1 MNTSNNVVIV
11 GIVALI
17 VGLAGGYMFAN
28 SANDTATPTQGHMS
42 ASNDSMV
49 ANLQG
54 KTGTAFDLAFIE
66 EMTVH
71 HEGAIDMA
79 RLVPQST
86 SRPELL
92 KLASDIISA
101 QTSEIQMM
109 SQWKTQWANN

>member
-1 MNTSNNVVIV
+1 MNTSSNVVIV

-17 VGLAGGYMFAN
+17 VGLVGGYMFAN
-28 SANDTATPTQGHMS
+28 SANDTAAPAQGHMS
-42 ASNDSMV
+42 ASNDAMV

-54 KTGTAFDLAFIE
+54 KTGTEFDLAFIE

-86 SRPELL
+86 QRPELL
-92 KLASDIISA
+92 KLANDIISA
-101 QTSEIQMM
+101 QASEIQMM
-109 SQWKTQWANN
+109 SQWKAQWSIN